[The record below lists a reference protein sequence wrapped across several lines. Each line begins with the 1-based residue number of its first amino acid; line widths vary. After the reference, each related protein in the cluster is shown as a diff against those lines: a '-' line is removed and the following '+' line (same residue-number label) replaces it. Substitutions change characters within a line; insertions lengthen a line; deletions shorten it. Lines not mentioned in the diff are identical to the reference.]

1 MTPEQQKLF
10 DDEEQRK
17 LNAEEKRVIERKR
30 IAELQVQARNK
41 VPPKSPQVDDEGF
54 DIPF

>member
-1 MTPEQQKLF
+1 MNPEQQKLF

-17 LNAEEKRVIERKR
+17 LEAEEKRVIEKR
-30 IAELQVQARNK
+30 RLAEIQVQARNK
-41 VPPKSPQVDDEGF
+41 ITPKPPQVDDEGF